1 MLGFDDAI
9 RKLLWK
15 EQRPGYERNGRTYV
29 PPGDLRAQGSAV
41 SANDPGYIYRL
52 PVDTYVT
59 FQPGFTPLIIQGLL
73 IGYVGIG
80 PGKFLFSVVSFWLW
94 FILAVIFFILIFRGR
109 ARHAG
114 ILLLLFAIVGG
125 GLLIVTGGG
134 GGHGIMA
141 GALMM
146 AVTNLMGYTS
156 IWLWLVVAA
165 IAVVGVLLLLTR
177 NELRWLTKVIFIV
190 ATLITLVIGILA
202 DKFLNGEL
210 KDVPLPLAILPNG
223 WLNAGYKG
231 IDVGP
236 IPRGTP
242 VNLLMNLDPTK
253 RDKVAPALVALL
265 KASVEIRNRRLI
277 GEEAYSVIAK
287 QAGPALMAASK
298 CPDFVLDHGHYF
310 GEVLDPDPARND
322 EAKEA
327 LIAFLKTL

>member
-1 MLGFDDAI
+1 
-9 RKLLWK
+9 
-15 EQRPGYERNGRTYV
+15 V

-52 PVDTYVT
+52 PVDTYAT

-80 PGKFLFSVVSFWLW
+80 PGMFLFSVLSFWIWLM
-94 FILAVIFFILIFRGR
+94 LAVIFIILIFWGR

-114 ILLLLFAIVGG
+114 ILLLLLALALAA
-125 GLLIVTGGG
+125 LLIVTGGG
-134 GGHGIMA
+134 GGMMA
-141 GALMM
+141 GVLMM
-146 AVTNLMGYTS
+146 AATDLMGYTS
-156 IWLWLVVAA
+156 LWLWLLVAA
-165 IAVVGVLLLLTR
+165 IGAGGVLLLLTR
-177 NELRWLTKVIFIV
+177 NELRWLTKFVFII
-190 ATLITLVIGILA
+190 ATLIVLVVGILA
-202 DKFLNGEL
+202 NKFLTGEL
-210 KDVPLPLAILPNG
+210 KEVPLPLAILPNS
-223 WLNAGYKG
+223 WLNANYKG
-231 IDVGP
+231 INVGP

-265 KASVEIRNRRLI
+265 KASVEIRREHLS
-277 GEEAYSVIAK
+277 GEEAYAVIAK

-310 GEVLDPDPARND
+310 GEVLDPNPARND